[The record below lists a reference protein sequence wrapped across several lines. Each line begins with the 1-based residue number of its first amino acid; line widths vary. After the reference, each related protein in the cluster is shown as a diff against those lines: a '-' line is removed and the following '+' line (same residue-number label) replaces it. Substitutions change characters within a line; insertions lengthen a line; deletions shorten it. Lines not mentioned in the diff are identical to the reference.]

1 MTDYEAEGVS
11 PQQKIQLAPNSSVK
25 LNALADSV
33 ETSFRDTLQMSNIYK
48 SKINNDENSSSFA
61 NDGLRSQDR
70 RELRTAPLKHYEV
83 PNLTSMLYEY
93 TNREKDTVQSAF
105 RGGNY

>member
-33 ETSFRDTLQMSNIYK
+33 ETSFRDTLQVSNIYK
-48 SKINNDENSSSFA
+48 SK
-61 NDGLRSQDR
+61 L
-70 RELRTAPLKHYEV
+70 
-83 PNLTSMLYEY
+83 
-93 TNREKDTVQSAF
+93 
-105 RGGNY
+105 